1 MSDLDFYFSLTIYSY
16 VVRFIECKM
25 LANSNAQACK
35 IQFKQVGT
43 ARIIINCEQFY
54 FELPTKQKG

>member
-1 MSDLDFYFSLTIYSY
+1 MQNNYYSY